1 MGDQIMLKLRLKTLI
16 VIFTVSLMSLV
27 TTSCG
32 STTSSTT
39 AVETTVEPAIDSEE
53 ELTSWDKYFLLSEK
67 EQIKEV
73 KESALS
79 TLDYGTWDENKVLKF
94 MSFICEDESS
104 SYFPYGSLKEFI
116 DTTKLTEYKSALITY
131 YCIPGAGSS
140 GVINIAV
147 RANDKDE
154 PFITNIFT
162 TVQDYF
168 GYEELQLKDNQIDF
182 VLGGY
187 SKSDLGLCCQDIT
200 DTGKIYLKD
209 KALVMEF
216 TSFNDYRIKI
226 YNEIH
231 GPVFE
236 SNLFQELIWGDNQI
250 YDPDEIYEQSDKY
263 KEETN

>member
-162 TVQDYF
+162 RVQDYF

-182 VLGGY
+182 VLSGY

-226 YNEIH
+226 YNQIY

-263 KEETN
+263 KQETK

>member
-1 MGDQIMLKLRLKTLI
+1 MMYNSKLVKLI
-16 VIFTVSLMSLV
+16 VLVTVSLMSLV

-53 ELTSWDKYFLLSEK
+53 ELTSWDKYFLLSEN

-200 DTGKIYLKD
+200 DTGRIYLKD

-263 KEETN
+263 KQETK

>member
-1 MGDQIMLKLRLKTLI
+1 
-16 VIFTVSLMSLV
+16 
-27 TTSCG
+27 
-32 STTSSTT
+32 
-39 AVETTVEPAIDSEE
+39 
-53 ELTSWDKYFLLSEK
+53 
-67 EQIKEV
+67 
-73 KESALS
+73 
-79 TLDYGTWDENKVLKF
+79 
-94 MSFICEDESS
+94 
-104 SYFPYGSLKEFI
+104 
-116 DTTKLTEYKSALITY
+116 
-131 YCIPGAGSS
+131 
-140 GVINIAV
+140 V

-263 KEETN
+263 KQETK